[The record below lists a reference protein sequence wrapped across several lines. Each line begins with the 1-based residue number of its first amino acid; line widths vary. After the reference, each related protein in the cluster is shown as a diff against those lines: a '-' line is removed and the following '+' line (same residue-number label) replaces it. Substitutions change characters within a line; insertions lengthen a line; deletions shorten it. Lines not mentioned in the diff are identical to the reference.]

1 MSTPT
6 PPGPAFAEMA
16 LLLRGFQLSRMIQVA
31 VTLGLADELTD
42 GPQFAEP
49 LALKVAADPQ
59 MLLRLCRALA
69 AFGVFEIDAEGRIG
83 QSIRSDTLRKTA
95 VPTLYHAARYWDAPH
110 LTSGWA
116 NLEHAVR
123 TGGSA
128 FEGVYHMPKF
138 EYLQNHPGEAE
149 LFDLFMQHGPD
160 DRQAAVAAAYDF
172 TGARL
177 VVDVGGGN
185 GALLAAILGQY
196 PGVRGLLFDQE
207 TVVARAALAFAA
219 LMERV
224 EIQAGSFFEGVPPGG
239 EVYLLSLIL
248 HDWDDEQCLKILT
261 NIRTAMGPQKRLLV
275 IERILGEPGPAS
287 PMTYLSDI
295 NMMVNLHGR
304 ERTREGFTALFRNS
318 GFGEPRLW
326 PTASPFWVL
335 ETWSA

>member
-1 MSTPT
+1 MSPPT

-16 LLLRGFQLSRMIQVA
+16 LLIRGFQLSRMIQVA
-31 VTLGLADELTD
+31 VTQGLADELTD

-49 LALKVAADPQ
+49 LALKVGADPQ
-59 MLLRLCRALA
+59 MLFRLCRALA
-69 AFGVFEIDAEGRIG
+69 AFGVFEVGADGRIG
-83 QSIRSDTLRKTA
+83 QSVHSDTLRKTA

-110 LTSGWA
+110 LTGGWA

-138 EYLQNHPGEAE
+138 EYLKLHPDEAE

-177 VVDVGGGN
+177 VADVGGGN
-185 GALLAAILGQY
+185 GALLAAVLGRY

-207 TVVARAALAFAA
+207 AVVAGATRTLGE

-224 EIQAGSFFEGVPPGG
+224 DVQAGSFFECVPPGG
-239 EVYLLSLIL
+239 DVYLLSQIL

-261 NIRTAMGPQKRLLV
+261 TTRTAMGPQKRLLV
-275 IERILGEPGPAS
+275 IERVLGEAGPPD

-304 ERTREGFTALFRNS
+304 ERTREEFTILFEKS
-318 GFGEPRLW
+318 GFGKPRLYR
-326 PTASPFWVL
+326 TTSPFWVL
-335 ETWSA
+335 ETWSV

>member
-6 PPGPAFAEMA
+6 PPGPAFSEMA
-16 LLLRGFQLSRMIQVA
+16 LLIRGFQLSRMIQVA
-31 VTLGLADELTD
+31 VTLGLADELAD

-49 LALKVAADPQ
+49 LARKVGVDPQ

-69 AFGVFEIDAEGRIG
+69 AFGVFEVDAEGRIG
-83 QSIRSDTLRKTA
+83 QSVHSDTLRKTA
-95 VPTLYHAARYWDAPH
+95 SPTLYHAARYWDAPH

-123 TGGSA
+123 AGDPA

-138 EYLQNHPGEAE
+138 EYLKHHPGEAE

-172 TGARL
+172 TGVSL
-177 VVDVGGGN
+177 VIDVGGGN
-185 GALLAAILGQY
+185 GALLAAILGRY
-196 PGVRGLLFDQE
+196 PEVRGLLFDQE
-207 TVVARAALAFAA
+207 TVVSGAGRTLGEVG
-219 LMERV
+219 ERV
-224 EIQAGSFFEGVPPGG
+224 EVQAGNFFEHVPPGG
-239 EVYLLSLIL
+239 EVYLLSQIL
-248 HDWDDEQCLKILT
+248 HDWDDERCLEILT
-261 NIRTAMGPQKRLLV
+261 STRTAMGPHKRLLI

-304 ERTREGFTALFRNS
+304 ERTREEFSALFRNS
-318 GFGEPRLW
+318 GFGELRLW
-326 PTASPFWVL
+326 RTTSPFWIL